1 MEENWKWWKRNLL
14 SKYNRNLFL
23 KKVIENRMEY
33 KREMIEEWNEKDRK
47 HLKKL
52 KGKDEDMGNL
62 RDLYNKL

>member
-1 MEENWKWWKRNLL
+1 
-14 SKYNRNLFL
+14 
-23 KKVIENRMEY
+23 
-33 KREMIEEWNEKDRK
+33 MIEEWNKKDRK

>member
-1 MEENWKWWKRNLL
+1 
-14 SKYNRNLFL
+14 
-23 KKVIENRMEY
+23 MEY